1 MGKANNN
8 HHESF
13 GDSTQRP
20 AELVDLEKASEALEI
35 PREILWGL
43 LQHEAVPVQSFQ
55 QGKHDVPAIWQRDLE
70 RLRSSAPPDPKQV
83 FARMFG
89 QKFEQQAPVA
99 PVAPVVMEPAENA
112 TPPALAFETKETPA
126 FVPAAFA
133 TSVAPPP
140 SAPAAAA
147 GEAPFASVDN
157 AEVETLRRQLELA
170 KTELEKH
177 AQPLW
182 VRLRTIQHE
191 HEQAVFEARLAKGQL
206 TDAKTRLA
214 HSEETLTVLRRDL
227 AKTLEIS
234 EFERRRRQDS
244 EETQQ
249 RLVAACER
257 FERVNQRLTQA
268 TEELATV
275 RGTLNEEQAKS
286 RESDTL
292 RQELMAERE
301 KLAALERRFL
311 ESERRHA
318 DELRAR
324 AQNPVADPQQVAAF
338 QQELA
343 GLRRTQGELQS
354 RLEASQRARLAQERY
369 CERIE
374 VRLSEALA
382 RITKLQRLSEGPPQ
396 RSAA

>member
-8 HHESF
+8 LPESF

-55 QGKHDVPAIWQRDLE
+55 HGKHDVPAIWQRDLE

-89 QKFEQQAPVA
+89 GTAAEPTPTATVPVECVTPPEPTFETQVETLPAFTPPAFTYPVA
-99 PVAPVVMEPAENA
+99 PA
-112 TPPALAFETKETPA
+112 T
-126 FVPAAFA
+126 
-133 TSVAPPP
+133 
-140 SAPAAAA
+140 SAPAAATND
-147 GEAPFASVDN
+147 APVTPT
-157 AEVETLRRQLELA
+157 EVETLRRQLELA
-170 KTELEKH
+170 KTELERH
-177 AQPLW
+177 SQPLW

-214 HSEETLTVLRRDL
+214 HSEETLAVLRRDL
-227 AKTLEIS
+227 AKSLETS
-234 EFERRRRQDS
+234 EVERRRRQDS

-286 RESDTL
+286 KESDTL
-292 RQELMAERE
+292 RQELMAARE
-301 KLAALERRFL
+301 KLAAFERRFL
-311 ESERRHA
+311 ESERKHA
-318 DELRAR
+318 DELRIRSQAP
-324 AQNPVADPQQVAAF
+324 QADPHQIAAL

-343 GLRRTQGELQS
+343 GLRQSQNELQG

-382 RITKLQRLSEGPPQ
+382 RITKLQRLTEGPPQ
-396 RSAA
+396 RTAA